1 MNAAS
6 PAASPAVPG
15 AQPPILLVTGVSGSG
30 KTTIGSLLAGRLGW
44 EYAEADAFHPA
55 ANIAK
60 MSAGHPLTDEDR
72 WPWLDNIGR
81 WIDETTARGR
91 PGVVTS
97 SALKRV
103 YRDRLLAGRP
113 QVRLIYLDA
122 DRETVARR
130 LTARNGHFFPPELL
144 DSQFGDLEP
153 PADDEH
159 PVRVKVDDHDS
170 PLTVAERLI
179 HAEKLE
185 AVEAAHDRTEAAH
198 NEAAQGH
205 AAQDKAAQ
213 NQAAQDKAAHDKEAG
228 A

>member
-1 MNAAS
+1 MTATEHTEE
-6 PAASPAVPG
+6 PVG
-15 AQPPILLVTGVSGSG
+15 PPILLVTGVSGSG
-30 KTTIGSLLAGRLGW
+30 KTTVGSLLAGRLGW
-44 EYAEADAFHPA
+44 EYAEADGFHPE

-60 MSAGHPLTDEDR
+60 MAAGHPLTDEDR

-81 WIDETTARGR
+81 WIDATTARGR

-103 YRDRLLAGRP
+103 YRDRLRAGRP

-122 DRETVARR
+122 DRATVAQR

-153 PADDEH
+153 PTDDER
-159 PVRVKVDDHDS
+159 PVRVPVS
-170 PLTVAERLI
+170 GEPLAIVEKLIRAE
-179 HAEKLE
+179 HLE
-185 AVEAAHDRTEAAH
+185 AVEAAHD
-198 NEAAQGH
+198 
-205 AAQDKAAQ
+205 
-213 NQAAQDKAAHDKEAG
+213 KEVG

>member
-1 MNAAS
+1 MNAA
-6 PAASPAVPG
+6 PHVAAGAPG
-15 AQPPILLVTGVSGSG
+15 TGAEPPILLITGVSGSG

-44 EYAEADAFHPA
+44 EYAEADSFHPA

-72 WPWLDNIGR
+72 GPWLDNIGH
-81 WIDETTARGR
+81 WIDETTAKGR

-97 SALKRV
+97 SALKRA
-103 YRDRLLAGRP
+103 YRDRLLRGRP

-159 PVRVKVDDHDS
+159 PVRVKVDDKDA
-170 PLTVAERLI
+170 PLTVAENLI

-185 AVEAAHDRTEAAH
+185 AVEAAHDNAAGKAH
-198 NEAAQGH
+198 DSAASSS
-205 AAQDKAAQ
+205 
-213 NQAAQDKAAHDKEAG
+213 AAHDKEAT